1 MNRLTTWLQLAIVVA
16 LAFASW
22 ISAIDTT
29 GNSAQSSVLW
39 AATGIAAAWLV
50 FRLARRA
57 Y

>member
-1 MNRLTTWLQLAIVVA
+1 MNRLATWLQLAIVLA
-16 LAFASW
+16 LALASW
-22 ISAIDTT
+22 ISAIDAT
-29 GNSAQSSVLW
+29 GNSAQSSFLW